1 MTPFPWLILSFLL
14 SPLGYFYV
22 DARGVDVI
30 SLTIASCAVSAAL
43 VGAIFSRITRK
54 YNGPSI
60 VALFLSVFLIATNVY
75 FLM

>member
-1 MTPFPWLILSFLL
+1 LILSFLL

-54 YNGPSI
+54 YNVPSI